1 MSVVI
6 NTNTAASIA
15 ANNLGYANDQ
25 LTDAINQLSSG
36 SRLADPADDPA
47 SVGVSL
53 ELTAEADDA
62 GVQNTITQNQLAFQQ
77 TQDGVLNVAGSIVT
91 RISELNAMASDPTMS
106 STDAANYNS
115 EFTSL
120 TAELSTLGSQTFN
133 GVDLFSGGAL
143 ATAVSGL
150 TGTDV
155 GSLSATTISGAID
168 NVAAL
173 IAANGAAQATLGFQS
188 QADLSNQTN
197 LEAANSSVSDVDVAQ
212 ESTQLARWNVLVQA
226 GTAMLS
232 QANQS
237 SQIALKLLS

>member
-15 ANNLGYANDQ
+15 ANNLGYANTQ

-36 SRLADPADDPA
+36 SKLANPANDPA
-47 SVGVSL
+47 SVGVAL
-53 ELTAEADDA
+53 ELSSEAANA
-62 GVQNTITQNQLAFQQ
+62 GVANTITQNQLAFSQ
-77 TQDGVLNVAGSIVT
+77 TADGVLNVAGSIVT
-91 RISELNAMASDPTMS
+91 RISELNTMSQDSTMS
-106 STDAANYNS
+106 SSDKANYNA

-120 TAELSTLGSQTFN
+120 TGELGTLGSQTFN
-133 GVDLFSGGAL
+133 GVSLFGGAL
-143 ATAVSGL
+143 GTAVAGL

-155 GSLSATTISGAID
+155 STLAASTVSAAIN
-168 NVAAL
+168 NVAGL
-173 IAANGAAQATLGFQS
+173 IASNGAAQATLGFQS

-197 LEAANSSVSDVDVAQ
+197 LEAAKSAVSDVDVAQ

-226 GTAMLS
+226 GTAMLT

-237 SQIALKLLS
+237 SQIALKILG